1 MQHKWLR
8 RQRYAQTSVVS
19 QSFRS
24 MHASAQRLACTS
36 AYGVRMYSAKLCDM
50 TKTGKNNSRYRAMVA
65 R

>member
-1 MQHKWLR
+1 
-8 RQRYAQTSVVS
+8 
-19 QSFRS
+19 